1 MIVSDMKKPICA
13 ATFSCT
19 LKCAS
24 HEKNAVLKVFTIPI
38 EQKPRNFLL
47 INVFLRRF
55 KNGNAFTSQKIF
67 IVLYRADSIITKPD
81 EKDKPAFFVKKM
93 RFGDRQTE
101 FFII

>member
-13 ATFSCT
+13 ATFSCN

-55 KNGNAFTSQKIF
+55 KNVNAFTSHNNK
-67 IVLYRADSIITKPD
+67 VLYRADSIITKPD

-93 RFGDRQTE
+93 RFGDRQME
-101 FFII
+101 FYII

>member
-55 KNGNAFTSQKIF
+55 KNVNAFTSQKNK
-67 IVLYRADSIITKPD
+67 VLYRADSIITKPD

-93 RFGDRQTE
+93 RFGDRQKE

>member
-1 MIVSDMKKPICA
+1 MSDTKKPICA

-55 KNGNAFTSQKIF
+55 KNVNAFTSQKNK
-67 IVLYRADSIITKPD
+67 VLYRADSIITKPD